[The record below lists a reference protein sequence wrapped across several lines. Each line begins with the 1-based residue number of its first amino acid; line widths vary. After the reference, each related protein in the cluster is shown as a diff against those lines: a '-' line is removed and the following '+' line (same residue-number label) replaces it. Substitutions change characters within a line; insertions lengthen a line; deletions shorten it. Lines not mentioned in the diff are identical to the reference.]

1 MRFDGIWITGTGS
14 ARGDL
19 VPLREAA
26 GNDQHSAVD
35 AADSGM
41 VSVAQSQLPAE
52 ELAVRAGQAALRQ
65 AEANGSPA
73 PEWHFHGASY
83 GQHVEGWSAASAVS
97 ARLLGPT
104 FPGLCAQVS
113 AMSNSSLA
121 MLELAATMLIAPGA
135 GTGPR
140 AALLTA
146 ADSFH
151 ESAVNRWGLDRGM
164 VLGDGAASAVV
175 TAGRE
180 GPLRLRS
187 CASYSE
193 AGMSDMHAGAD
204 GAEGDEPGGVLVGT
218 RVRTYLERSGQTTA
232 AILDRSAAGVRRV
245 ASRALTDAGC
255 ETGDIRWFVPPFVGR
270 RLCTA
275 HYAVPLGFDP
285 ASSLLGLGL
294 TVGHM
299 LAADQ
304 LFGLDHLL
312 RNDKIKPGDLVMLI
326 GEGVGLTFSC
336 AIVEGY

>member
-1 MRFDGIWITGTGS
+1 MRFDSIWITGTGS
-14 ARGDL
+14 ACGDL
-19 VPLREAA
+19 IPLREAD
-26 GNDQHSAVD
+26 GNHRHSAAD
-35 AADSGM
+35 EADSGM
-41 VSVAQSQLPAE
+41 ISVARSDLTPE
-52 ELAVRAGQAALRQ
+52 ELAVRAGQAAMRQ
-65 AEANGSPA
+65 AEASGSPA
-73 PEWHFHGASY
+73 PDRHFHGASY
-83 GQHVEGWSAASAVS
+83 GQHVEGWSAATAVS

-121 MLELAATMLIAPGA
+121 MLELAAAMLTVPDGSAGA
-135 GTGPR
+135 R

-151 ESAVNRWGLDRGM
+151 RSAVNRWGLDRGM
-164 VLGDGAASAVV
+164 VLGDGAAAAVV

-187 CASYSE
+187 CVSYSE

-204 GAEGDEPGGVLVGT
+204 TAEGRGPGGVLVGA
-218 RVRTYLERSGQTTA
+218 RVRTYLEASGHTTRS
-232 AILDRSAAGVRRV
+232 ILARSAAGVQRV
-245 ASRALTDAGC
+245 TERALADAGC
-255 ETGDIRWFVPPFVGR
+255 QPGDIRWFVPPFVGR
-270 RLCTA
+270 RLFSA

-285 ASSLLGLGL
+285 ASSLLDLGL

-304 LFGLDHLL
+304 LFGLDYLH
-312 RNDKIKPGDLVMLI
+312 RNDMIRPGDLIMLI

-336 AIVEGY
+336 AIVEGH